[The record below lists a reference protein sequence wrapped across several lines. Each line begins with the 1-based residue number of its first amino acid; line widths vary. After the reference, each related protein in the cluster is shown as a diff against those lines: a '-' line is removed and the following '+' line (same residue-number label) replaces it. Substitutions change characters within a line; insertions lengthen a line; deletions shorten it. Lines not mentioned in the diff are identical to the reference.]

1 MEKSNLDY
9 NKSYHTFHTRDYFR
23 GRSFRYASVWTMG
36 AHYDSDDYNV
46 DFVVHGP
53 VLLACKQSHKAS
65 IDNEPTEYTYD
76 TYGNPTDVISSYWDF
91 VLCGIRGKD
100 PGIRINPDTLHWE
113 VSDDR
118 LDPNAEWRDTGVKA
132 RFEYEDLTDDDK
144 RDLISNFITQELGQN
159 TDLVISQKTV
169 TDNLNRID
177 SAIETEIA
185 NRAAGDTLIT
195 NNLNDEIE
203 RAQAAEQSLTSSSS
217 DKTIVVNKTN
227 SGTDLKVNIDGTT
240 ITKNS
245 NGVLGTN
252 LVIQKLTNVT
262 DNTVRD
268 EYALIDGAGNYKG
281 VTIKVYKDST
291 LKSASLVTIN
301 NKEYLRLIYIMED
314 GTERTVDT
322 DFSNFLSKTEFKDGL
337 TVNGENVSVLR
348 DPTSES
354 YLSISSAG
362 IKISGVQN
370 AINASV
376 NIETARATGAESGLN
391 TKIENEITRAT
402 GIENGLRSD
411 ITTINN
417 TLPLKADLVNGL
429 VPANELPS
437 YVDDV
442 LEFTSSSEFPQTGEK
457 GKIYVATS
465 TNQTYR
471 WSGSV
476 YVPLSSPV
484 DDALSSTSSN
494 PVENRVI
501 KAKFDALD
509 IAIAEAGYKP
519 DEDDITADANKKL
532 MFKDKVYNTSSPN
545 GLGFKYLRSNI
556 VSGKNVLTQSMINL
570 TNTIYHLDEDYDLNN
585 GSITFASGTVLDVH
599 GGSIKNGT
607 VNLNGVKFLHPVNWD
622 TFFVNCTITGVPSP
636 DTLIYEN
643 GRWKFYDTTG
653 VKRRFMT
660 EPDSWPELETLSV
673 DPMSV
678 IFDADGGTDSVA
690 VTTNGSDWSIV

>member
-113 VSDDR
+113 ISDDR

-185 NRAAGDTLIT
+185 NRVAGDTLIT
-195 NNLNDEIE
+195 NNLNSEIE

-240 ITKNS
+240 ITKNT

-291 LKSASLVTIN
+291 LKSASLVTVN

-314 GTERTVDT
+314 GTEKTVDT

-337 TVNGENVSVLR
+337 TVSGENVSVLR

-362 IKISGVQN
+362 VKISGIDN
-370 AINASV
+370 ALAS
-376 NIETARATGAESGLN
+376 
-391 TKIENEITRAT
+391 
-402 GIENGLRSD
+402 
-411 ITTINN
+411 
-417 TLPLKADLVNGL
+417 KANLVEGK
-429 VPANELPS
+429 VPASELPS

-442 LEFTSSSEFPQTGEK
+442 VEYTSASEFPQTGEK

-471 WSGSV
+471 WSGSQ

-556 VSGKNVLTQSMINL
+556 VNNKNVLTQSMINL

-607 VNLNGVKFLHPVNWD
+607 VNLNRVKFLHPVNWD

-660 EPDSWPELETLSV
+660 EPDAWPELETLSV

-678 IFDADGGTDSVA
+678 IFDADGGTDSVT